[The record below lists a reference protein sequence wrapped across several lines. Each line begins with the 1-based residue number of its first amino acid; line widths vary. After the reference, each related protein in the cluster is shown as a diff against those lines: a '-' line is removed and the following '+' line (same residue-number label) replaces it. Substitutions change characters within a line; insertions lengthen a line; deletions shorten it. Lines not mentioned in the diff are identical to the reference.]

1 MGILSWPGYLP
12 LSFLMA
18 RLTRAALWQS
28 AITFCKAMER
38 AWKPPRAG
46 LISSGP
52 ESQVFLLL
60 NGCTPW
66 VVINPLLSSSMAS
79 GAKMYE
85 SAPCVP
91 NQAFNTDSLLR
102 GIFAPLQTTS
112 PASRLRSTG

>member
-1 MGILSWPGYLP
+1 
-12 LSFLMA
+12 
-18 RLTRAALWQS
+18 
-28 AITFCKAMER
+28 
-38 AWKPPRAG
+38 
-46 LISSGP
+46 
-52 ESQVFLLL
+52 
-60 NGCTPW
+60 
-66 VVINPLLSSSMAS
+66 VINPLLSSSMAS